1 MFLDMVLYRW
11 KMTKMFAWL
20 RSVVYYYLKEDP
32 FIIWV
37 FLFLPF
43 KSYWLSGDPV
53 DFLNNLTLT
62 QIFEPVNFR
71 HSNNISEEF
80 PYEVNFPLWANF
92 ERTLRI
98 RYCIPGPLQHLFKLF
113 LNFSAQWYIQIK
125 NDGLGNF
132 HNIVRVHQPDWYN
145 SVRLGNFKVGILTS
159 NFFESLRENQA
170 SCLPVDFF
178 YKDFADV
185 VDHRRIWFDPS
196 GRWASIEEVKVLAVV
211 WRNLSVSSG
220 IFLLLFLLHLF
231 FHFHFNQAFLQMSL
245 ELFLYGY
252 LEFLSDVCLCIV

>member
-1 MFLDMVLYRW
+1 M
-11 KMTKMFAWL
+11 
-20 RSVVYYYLKEDP
+20 
-32 FIIWV
+32 
-37 FLFLPF
+37 
-43 KSYWLSGDPV
+43 
-53 DFLNNLTLT
+53 
-62 QIFEPVNFR
+62 NFW
-71 HSNNISEEF
+71 HSNNIGEEF
-80 PYEVNFPLWANF
+80 PDEIILLHWERVNSHTLTRWKICLLLLLIMNF
-92 ERTLRI
+92 LKSFD
-98 RYCIPGPLQHLFKLF
+98 H
-113 LNFSAQWYIQIK
+113 WYTQIK
-125 NDGLGNF
+125 NDSLGYF
-132 HNIVRVHQPDWYN
+132 YYIVRVHYSDWCN
-145 SVRLGNFKVGILTS
+145 GVRLGNFKVSILTS